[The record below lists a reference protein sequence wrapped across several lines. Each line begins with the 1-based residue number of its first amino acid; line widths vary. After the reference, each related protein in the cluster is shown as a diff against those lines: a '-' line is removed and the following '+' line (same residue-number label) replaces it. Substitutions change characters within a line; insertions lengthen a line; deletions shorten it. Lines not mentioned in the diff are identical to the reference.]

1 MQENQISHVL
11 KFSSL
16 RTTLTEEGRASCSR
30 AFQKPKNAEE
40 GKFIENGT
48 PKSTSAEKNFLEWP
62 KVGKQTLCIHNW
74 QVLSATIDT
83 AIANNNSESLNFW
96 LIKLVKEYTGSLIL
110 RNSKFTACVIWKNIN
125 YSPTF
130 SCVS

>member
-1 MQENQISHVL
+1 MVPQSQQVQRKI
-11 KFSSL
+11 
-16 RTTLTEEGRASCSR
+16 
-30 AFQKPKNAEE
+30 
-40 GKFIENGT
+40 
-48 PKSTSAEKNFLEWP
+48 FLEWP

-83 AIANNNSESLNFW
+83 AIANNNAEPLNFW
-96 LIKLVKEYTGSLIL
+96 LIKLVKEDTGSLIL

-130 SCVS
+130 CCVSWVGITPAVGVG